1 MVLRLTLFFHRVAG
15 LSSCRPKG
23 MTIISPAVMDIF
35 MVPRNPELQGIGG
48 IDEAGRGPMI
58 GPLVVCG
65 VSVAAD
71 TLPELER
78 IGVKDSKLLTPKR
91 RTELALLIRGI
102 TAQVVLQSI
111 SAADIDKQRAAGIT
125 LNEIEAVAFAFV
137 LSSLRPERVFIDSVD
152 VNPQRFGRLVGERS
166 GLLSL
171 GCSITS
177 EHHADF
183 NYPIVSAAS
192 IVAKV
197 ERDRQIERMRE
208 AFGDIGSGYPSD
220 PKTVQFVRNLVA
232 EGKELPDIV
241 RRSWMS
247 VKRILVE
254 GTTNSQGSLG
264 TV

>member
-1 MVLRLTLFFHRVAG
+1 
-15 LSSCRPKG
+15 
-23 MTIISPAVMDIF
+23 
-35 MVPRNPELQGIGG
+35 MVPRNLELHGIGG

-71 TLPELER
+71 RLPELER
-78 IGVKDSKLLTPKR
+78 IGVKDSKLLTPRR

-102 TAQVVLQSI
+102 AGQVVIRSI
-111 SAADIDKQRAAGIT
+111 SAADIDRQRAAGIT
-125 LNEIEAVAFAFV
+125 LNEIEAVAFASV
-137 LSSLRPERVFIDSVD
+137 LSSLRSEHVFIDSVD
-152 VNPQRFGRLVGERS
+152 VNPQRFGRVVGERS

-183 NYPIVSAAS
+183 KYPIVSAAS

-197 ERDRQIERMRE
+197 ERDREIERMRKE
-208 AFGDIGSGYPSD
+208 FGDIGSGYPSD
-220 PKTVQFVRNLVA
+220 HKTVQFVRNLVA
-232 EGKELPDIV
+232 EGRELPDIV
-241 RRSWMS
+241 RQGWVS

-254 GTTNSQGSLG
+254 GTKNRSGSLG
-264 TV
+264 EI

>member
-1 MVLRLTLFFHRVAG
+1 LVADLI
-15 LSSCRPKG
+15 LSQDSG
-23 MTIISPAVMDIF
+23 QSNDQGATIISPAVMDRL

-65 VSVAAD
+65 VSVTAD
-71 TLPELER
+71 TLPELKR
-78 IGVKDSKLLTPKR
+78 IGVKDSKLLTPRR

-102 TAQVVLQSI
+102 AGQIVVQSI
-111 SAADIDKQRAAGIT
+111 SAADIDRQRAAGIT
-125 LNEIEAVAFAFV
+125 LNEIEAVAFASV
-137 LSSLRPERVFIDSVD
+137 LSSLRPEHVFVDSVD

-183 NYPIVSAAS
+183 KYPIVSAAS
-192 IVAKV
+192 IIAKV
-197 ERDRQIERMRE
+197 ERDRQIERMRKD
-208 AFGDIGSGYPSD
+208 FGDIGSGYPSD

-232 EGKELPDIV
+232 GGEELPAIV

-247 VKRILVE
+247 VKRILAE
-254 GTTNSQGSLG
+254 ETTNSRGSLG